1 MSSTS
6 DSLPRFFLKPIDIN
20 GDVIDVLTY
29 TGPDAAEKAAAAA
42 VTCLASVEDAVAWVL
57 DQSSPTGWK
66 NGYNHHHHR
75 IAQGGS
81 ELAIMKFTGTRRV

>member
-1 MSSTS
+1 MSSSS

-29 TGPDAAEKAAAAA
+29 TGPEADAKAAAAA

-57 DQSSPTGWK
+57 DTASPTGWK
-66 NGYNHHHHR
+66 NNYNHHR
-75 IAQGGS
+75 VDQGGS
-81 ELAIMKFTGTRRV
+81 ELALMKFTGRKSL

>member
-1 MSSTS
+1 MSSAS

-29 TGPDAAEKAAAAA
+29 TGPEAETKAAAAA

-66 NGYNHHHHR
+66 NGYNHHR

-81 ELAIMKFTGTRRV
+81 ELAIMKFTGARK